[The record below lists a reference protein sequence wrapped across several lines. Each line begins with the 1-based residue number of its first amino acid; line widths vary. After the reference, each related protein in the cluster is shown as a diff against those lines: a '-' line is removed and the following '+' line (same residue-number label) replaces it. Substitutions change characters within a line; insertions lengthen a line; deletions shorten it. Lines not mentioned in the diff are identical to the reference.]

1 MKKYTE
7 FTGRTVEEAIE
18 EGLAALGLT
27 EEEAEVRAL
36 EKGKK
41 GVFG

>member
-27 EEEAEVRAL
+27 EEDAAGPGRPPGQN
-36 EKGKK
+36 K
-41 GVFG
+41 